1 MNYIELTEKIR
12 LFTEGHVKKSRYEH
26 SVRVAQMCARICRY
40 YGLDADKGYLA
51 GIGHDMCK
59 DFPDDKL
66 IELASKDGN
75 PIIEI
80 ERQKPS
86 LLHGRAAS
94 VMMKESFLIDDED
107 ILIILQRYLSAI
119 VKRFLTAATS
129 STGVIRAIQFTAGHF
144 PLQLQGTQGKSA
156 QRAQSRAFTGPQ
168 TNGDIG
174 PYTTTDGQCTA
185 CAICAGP
192 VSVATSRTA
201 PCRNAANSGKVS
213 LPARTCE
220 AGIAQAA
227 AISCKAAF

>member
-66 IELASKDGN
+66 IELALKDGN

-107 ILIILQRYLSAI
+107 ILEA
-119 VKRFLTAATS
+119 
-129 STGVIRAIQFTAGHF
+129 
-144 PLQLQGTQGKSA
+144 
-156 QRAQSRAFTGPQ
+156 
-168 TNGDIG
+168 
-174 PYTTTDGQCTA
+174 
-185 CAICAGP
+185 
-192 VSVATSRTA
+192 VAWHT
-201 PCRNAANSGKVS
+201 SGKRGMRDLTKALFIADKIEPGRPQATPKYIEEKFKLS
-213 LPARTCE
+213 LNGMLYSVLKENFEYLNKKGYEVFPGSE
-220 AGIAQAA
+220 ELLQDY
-227 AISCKAAF
+227 KE